1 MAEQKV
7 DEPKKKNPLQ
17 KLKENIDDKEE
28 QLAILGN
35 FVRLGV
41 LIWSGFIL
49 TLNYITIP
57 GWQQNKID
65 PTFIASVFTG
75 VLASYGVETAKKRGD
90 GTYKSE
96 DDKPM
101 NKKDIQAMLQA
112 QSQNFQTI
120 RVETPIKLVP
130 VEPKIDPITNKPID
144 PQTGKLT

>member
-1 MAEQKV
+1 METEK
-7 DEPKKKNPLQ
+7 PKNPLQ
-17 KLKENIDDKEE
+17 KIKENIEDKEE

-90 GTYKSE
+90 GTYKSQ
-96 DDKPM
+96 DDKPL
-101 NKKDIQAMLQA
+101 NKKEVQELL
-112 QSQNFQTI
+112 QSQSNNFQTI
-120 RVETPIKLVP
+120 RIETPIKILGAEV
-130 VEPKIDPITNKPID
+130 VDKKPKA
-144 PQTGKLT
+144 

>member
-1 MAEQKV
+1 METEK
-7 DEPKKKNPLQ
+7 PKNPLQ
-17 KLKENIDDKEE
+17 KIKENIEDKEE

-90 GTYKSE
+90 GTYKSPE
-96 DDKPM
+96 DKPL
-101 NKKDIQAMLQA
+101 NKKEVQELL
-112 QSQNFQTI
+112 QSQSNNFQTI
-120 RVETPIKLVP
+120 RIETPIKILGAEV
-130 VEPKIDPITNKPID
+130 VDKKEDKK
-144 PQTGKLT
+144 

>member
-1 MAEQKV
+1 MDETKSTEQ
-7 DEPKKKNPLQ
+7 KKKNPLQ

-130 VEPKIDPITNKPID
+130 VAPKIDPITNKPID

>member
-1 MAEQKV
+1 METEK
-7 DEPKKKNPLQ
+7 PKNPLQ
-17 KLKENIDDKEE
+17 KIKENIEDKEE

-90 GTYKSE
+90 GTYKSPE
-96 DDKPM
+96 DKPL
-101 NKKDIQAMLQA
+101 NKKEVEELL
-112 QSQNFQTI
+112 QSQSNNFQTI
-120 RVETPIKLVP
+120 RIETPLKILNAEVVDKK
-130 VEPKIDPITNKPID
+130 PKS
-144 PQTGKLT
+144 

>member
-1 MAEQKV
+1 METEK
-7 DEPKKKNPLQ
+7 PKNPLQ
-17 KLKENIDDKEE
+17 KIKENIEDKEE

-90 GTYKSE
+90 GTYKSQE
-96 DDKPM
+96 DKPL
-101 NKKDIQAMLQA
+101 NKKEVQELL
-112 QSQNFQTI
+112 QSQSNNFQTI
-120 RVETPIKLVP
+120 RIETPLRIEG
-130 VEPKIDPITNKPID
+130 VEVVDKKPKA
-144 PQTGKLT
+144 